1 MTTDSALPDRHSPV
15 GDDLRV
21 PRPPGVVR
29 RFWARHPHVT
39 DALIAFVY
47 WFFAVGFS
55 ALVAIAPETEASI
68 LETVIGLGLLTAG
81 AVALFFRRRYPW
93 VVLAITWVVTL
104 VAAPLLGLPDSAL
117 MAFALYALV
126 MYRSARAGWIGFG
139 VSVVVGTAASTLAS
153 VLQRREIDPTPQVAA
168 GSGVGQYAVVL
179 VIVMLIAINIRN
191 RRAYVASLVE
201 RAATLVRER
210 EQLAQLAALDER
222 SRIAREMHD
231 IVSHSLTVMVTL
243 AEGAAAITASDTARA
258 AEGMRLVAE
267 SGRSALTDMRRML
280 GVLTESSTEANAD
293 GQTAA
298 LEPQPEIADLPRLIE
313 RFRTAGLPVQIT
325 TRGRPPTDPTEQL
338 AVFRIVQESLTNALR
353 HAVSPSSV
361 DVDLRFRRASTTIV
375 VTNDGA
381 RAGTPSTT
389 GRGLL
394 GMRERVALY
403 SGRLDS
409 GPRPSGGWRVEAVL
423 RPTDRDTTQKDTE

>member
-1 MTTDSALPDRHSPV
+1 MTTDSSLPDRHSPV

-29 RFWARHPHVT
+29 RFWARHPRVT

-55 ALVAIAPETEASI
+55 ALVAIVPETQSSI
-68 LETVIGLGLLTAG
+68 LETVVGLGLLTAG
-81 AVALFFRRRYPW
+81 AVALFFRRRFPW
-93 VVLAITWVVTL
+93 IVLAITWVVTL
-104 VAAPLLGLPDSAL
+104 VAAPLLGLPDAAL

-126 MYRSARAGWIGFG
+126 MYRSARAGWIGFAF
-139 VSVVVGTAASTLAS
+139 SVVVGTAASTLAS

-210 EQLAQLAALDER
+210 EQLAKLAALDER

-243 AEGAAAITASDTARA
+243 AEGAAAITASDSARA

-280 GVLTESSTEANAD
+280 GVLTESTAD
-293 GQTAA
+293 GETAA

-313 RFRTAGLPVQIT
+313 RFRTAGLPVQIS

-338 AVFRIVQESLTNALR
+338 AVFRIVQESLTNTLR
-353 HAVSPSSV
+353 HAVSPTSV
-361 DVDLRFRRASTTIV
+361 DVDLRYRRASTTIV

-381 RAGTPSTT
+381 RAGTPSAT

-423 RPTDRDTTQKDTE
+423 RPTERDTTQKGPE

>member
-15 GDDLRV
+15 GDDLRM

-139 VSVVVGTAASTLAS
+139 VSVVIGTAASTLAS

-179 VIVMLIAINIRN
+179 VIVMLVAINIRN

-313 RFRTAGLPVQIT
+313 RFRTAGLPVQVT

-353 HAVSPSSV
+353 HAVSPTSV

-423 RPTDRDTTQKDTE
+423 RPTERDTTQKGPE

>member
-1 MTTDSALPDRHSPV
+1 MTTDSVLPDRHSPV

-139 VSVVVGTAASTLAS
+139 VSVVVGSAASTLAS

-179 VIVMLIAINIRN
+179 VIVMLVAINIRN

-325 TRGRPPTDPTEQL
+325 TRGRPPADPTEQL

-353 HAVSPSSV
+353 HAVSPSRV
-361 DVDLRFRRASTTIV
+361 DVDLRYRRASTTIV

-381 RAGTPSTT
+381 RAGTPSAT

>member
-1 MTTDSALPDRHSPV
+1 MTTDSSLPDRHSPV
-15 GDDLRV
+15 GEDLRV

-29 RFWARHPHVT
+29 RFWARHPRVT

-55 ALVAIAPETEASI
+55 ALVAIVPETQSSI
-68 LETVIGLGLLTAG
+68 LETVVGLGLLTAG
-81 AVALFFRRRYPW
+81 AVALFFRRRFPW
-93 VVLAITWVVTL
+93 IVLAITWVVTL
-104 VAAPLLGLPDSAL
+104 VAAPLLGLPDAAL

-126 MYRSARAGWIGFG
+126 MYRSARAGWIGFAF
-139 VSVVVGTAASTLAS
+139 SVVVGTAASTLAS

-210 EQLAQLAALDER
+210 EQLAKLAALDER

-243 AEGAAAITASDTARA
+243 AEGAAAITASDSARA

-280 GVLTESSTEANAD
+280 GVLTESTAD
-293 GQTAA
+293 GETAA

-313 RFRTAGLPVQIT
+313 RFRTAGLPVQIS

-338 AVFRIVQESLTNALR
+338 AVFRIVQESLTNTLR
-353 HAVSPSSV
+353 HAVSPTSV
-361 DVDLRFRRASTTIV
+361 DVDLRYRRASTTIV

-381 RAGTPSTT
+381 RAGTPSAT

-423 RPTDRDTTQKDTE
+423 RPTERDATQKDTE